1 MSAGTEQILIYDT
14 TLRDGAQGEGVSLSL
29 NDKLRIAERLDR
41 MGIAYIEGGWPG
53 SNPKD
58 AEFFASVR
66 HEVFQ
71 HAKLAAFGST
81 CRAGQAVDSDENLRA
96 LLAAETPAVTI
107 FGKSWLLH
115 VNEVLRTAPDENLRM
130 IRESCAFLAQ
140 HGREVIF
147 DAEHFFDGYHDDP
160 DYALAVLH
168 AAADGGASS
177 LVLCDT
183 NGGSMPVDVR
193 AVCETVRAAFPAPV
207 TLGVH
212 AHNDSDLAVANS
224 IMGVRAGCRMV
235 QGTVNGF
242 GERCG
247 NANLCSIMA
256 NLELKTSFRC
266 LPDGKIAEL
275 KSLSDFV
282 NDIANLRHDRR
293 MPFVGESAF
302 AHKGGMHVNAV
313 AKDPRTFEHVSPE
326 SVGNE
331 RRILISDLSGRS
343 NLALKAAE

>member
-1 MSAGTEQILIYDT
+1 MTVRTEQVLIYDT
-14 TLRDGAQGEGVSLSL
+14 TLRDGAQGEGVSFSL

-41 MGIAYIEGGWPG
+41 MGVAYVEGGWPG

-58 AEFFASVR
+58 AEFFREVR
-66 HEVFQ
+66 GRTFA
-71 HAKLAAFGST
+71 HAKISAFGST
-81 CRAGQAVDSDENLRA
+81 CRAGQRAEADENLRM
-96 LLAAETPAVTI
+96 LLEAETRVVTV

-115 VNEVLRTAPDENLRM
+115 VSEVLKTTPEENLRM
-130 IRESCAFLAQ
+130 IRESCAYLAG

-147 DAEHFFDGYHDDP
+147 DAEHFFNGWSDDP
-160 DYALAVLH
+160 DYASAVLQ
-168 AAADGGASS
+168 AAVEGGASS

-183 NGGSMPVDVR
+183 NGGSMPVDVH
-193 AVCETVRAAFPAPV
+193 AVCGKVRAAFPESV
-207 TLGVH
+207 VLGIH

-256 NLELKTSFRC
+256 NLELKTHYRC
-266 LPDGKIAEL
+266 LPEGRIAEL
-275 KSLSDFV
+275 KGLSDFV
-282 NDIANLRHDRR
+282 NDIANLRPDRR
-293 MPFVGESAF
+293 MPFVGGSAF

-313 AKDPRTFEHVSPE
+313 AKDPRTFEHVRPE
-326 SVGNE
+326 LVGNE

-343 NLALKAAE
+343 NLELKAAE